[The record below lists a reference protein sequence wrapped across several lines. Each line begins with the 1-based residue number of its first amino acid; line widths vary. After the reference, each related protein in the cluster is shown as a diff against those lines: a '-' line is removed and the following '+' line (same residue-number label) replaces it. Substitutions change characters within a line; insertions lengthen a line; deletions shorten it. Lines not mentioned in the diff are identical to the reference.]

1 MNRQKF
7 IASFTKRSSLRIHMS
22 LILIA
27 TTMAGVL
34 ASKGLLAIGLHNVAL
49 RYPVTVL
56 FAYLVFFS
64 AIKIWLWLMTDA
76 PVSSSSDTGSNLVD
90 GFNIPLPSGG
100 SGELPF
106 SGGGGAFDGGGASAG
121 FGNTLGEMASGV
133 GNSGG
138 SVGDVVSGA
147 GDVVGGAM
155 EDEGGL
161 LLVIVLGLL
170 AVLLFSVVGAGV
182 FLIWQAPA
190 ILAEAAFDAVL
201 ATTLVR
207 STRRMKEPD
216 WMGSIFKATWKPF
229 AVVLALT
236 IVAGWAMHHYIPEAA
251 RMMDVVRLV
260 W

>member
-7 IASFTKRSSLRIHMS
+7 IASFTKRSSLRLHMT
-22 LILIA
+22 LILMA

-34 ASKGLLAIGLHNVAL
+34 ASKVLLTIGLHNVAI
-49 RYPVTVL
+49 RYPITVL

-76 PVSSSSDTGSNLVD
+76 PLSSTRDSGSNRLD
-90 GFNIPLPSGG
+90 GFDIPFSSGD

-106 SGGGGAFDGGGASAG
+106 TGGAFDGGGASAG
-121 FGNTLGEMASGV
+121 FGDTLGEMASGV
-133 GNSGG
+133 GDSIG
-138 SVGDVVSGA
+138 SAGDVVSGA
-147 GDVVGGAM
+147 GDVVSGALD
-155 EDEGGL
+155 DEVGL
-161 LLVIVLGLL
+161 LLVVVLGLL
-170 AVLLFSVVGAGV
+170 AVLLFSVLGAGV

-207 STRRMKEPD
+207 STRRMNEPE

-251 RMMDVVRLV
+251 RMMDVVRMV

>member
-7 IASFTKRSSLRIHMS
+7 IASFTKRSSLRLHMT
-22 LILIA
+22 LILMA

-34 ASKGLLAIGLHNVAL
+34 ASKVLLTIGLHNVAL
-49 RYPVTVL
+49 RYPITVL
-56 FAYLVFFS
+56 FAYLVFFT

-76 PVSSSSDTGSNLVD
+76 PLSSSRDSGSSRLD
-90 GFNIPLPSGG
+90 GFDIPIPSGG
-100 SGELPF
+100 FGELPF
-106 SGGGGAFDGGGASAG
+106 SSGGAFDGGGASAG
-121 FGNTLGEMASGV
+121 FGDTLGEMASGV
-133 GNSGG
+133 GDSVG
-138 SVGDVVSGA
+138 SAGDVVSG
-147 GDVVGGAM
+147 VGGVVSGALD
-155 EDEGGL
+155 DEVGL
-161 LLVIVLGLL
+161 LLVVVLGLL
-170 AVLLFSVVGAGV
+170 AALLFSVLGAGV

-207 STRRMKEPD
+207 STRRMNEPD

-251 RMMDVVRLV
+251 RMMDVIRMV